1 MQNYDKLRF
10 EDIESELWSQC
21 RDHLL
26 SSDSQSCFGQL
37 NRLYLSKMSIIHQFI
52 KVTFYFAT
60 SNEI

>member
-10 EDIESELWSQC
+10 ENIESELWSQC

-26 SSDSQSCFGQL
+26 LSDSESCFEQL
-37 NRLYLSKMSIIHQFI
+37 NRLYLSKMSIIHQFT
-52 KVTFYFAT
+52 KVIFYFET